1 MPVWVYKH
9 GKQKAG
15 VSALS
20 SNLFVCGKHEHVV
33 VSSVRLTVRTIT
45 SFFVTRDESHGERFL
60 PPAALKK
67 NLVSLSVLSD
77 DGVYTVAMVIIQ

>member
-1 MPVWVYKH
+1 M
-9 GKQKAG
+9 
-15 VSALS
+15 
-20 SNLFVCGKHEHVV
+20 
-33 VSSVRLTVRTIT
+33 
-45 SFFVTRDESHGERFL
+45 FFVTRDESHGERFL